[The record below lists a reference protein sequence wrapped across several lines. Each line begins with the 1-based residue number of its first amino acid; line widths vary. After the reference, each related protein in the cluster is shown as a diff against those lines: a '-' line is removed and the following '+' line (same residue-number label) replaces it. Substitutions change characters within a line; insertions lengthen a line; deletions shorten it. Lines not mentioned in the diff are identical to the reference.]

1 MANVRI
7 PDDAIISEEKLV
19 RYLLAPRRKNDKS
32 GFLAQAGFTAANPD
46 RLEQAIRQLIA
57 GNEAIPDRQNEYGAF
72 YRVEGVLVG
81 PEGVLL
87 AVTIWIQQT
96 FEDRYRFV
104 TLKPAR

>member
-1 MANVRI
+1 MTNQG
-7 PDDAIISEEKLV
+7 SW
-19 RYLLAPRRKNDKS
+19 PRPGLHRR
-32 GFLAQAGFTAANPD
+32 TPD